1 MTVLTQDC
9 ITRVMI
15 VVDSGRTVLAV
26 LLVKLGSLF
35 GTVSLVGVEE
45 VGSDFLFCERYS
57 PNAFGHRRVYML
69 YLY

>member
-1 MTVLTQDC
+1 MTVLMQDC
-9 ITRVMI
+9 ITRVLI

-35 GTVSLVGVEE
+35 GTIILVGVEE
-45 VGSDFLFCERYS
+45 VGSDFLFCERYL
-57 PNAFGHRRVYML
+57 PNAFGHWRVYML